1 MAEFSIQHFENEFLE
16 NAPCRPLFW
25 KRYVDDIITALPN
38 DQINNFLQFLNS
50 QNEDFQFTH
59 EVEINN
65 TFAYLDLLI
74 KRLDNGTLKF
84 SVYRKP
90 TNTDRYLDAGSYHP
104 TSHKRSTAVTLFK
117 RAANLCSDENVNTE
131 VHNVKKILKTNG
143 YNNNIISSSLTRRNT
158 PGVGDSQ
165 ANNENFKYVSV
176 PYIKGA
182 SERVDKILQRYG
194 YKLGHHLTHTLES
207 KLSKLKDMRPD
218 SDKCGVIY
226 KIKCNECNHVYIG
239 ETGKELYKRVSEH
252 KLAVRRGDNLSAIYH
267 HISETGHSMNWDHT
281 EVLAQQNTAEKR
293 RILES
298 MYSNNNNNALNRS
311 SKLPNA
317 YSSIVNQIVRHN

>member
-1 MAEFSIQHFENEFLE
+1 M
-16 NAPCRPLFW
+16 
-25 KRYVDDIITALPN
+25 
-38 DQINNFLQFLNS
+38 
-50 QNEDFQFTH
+50 
-59 EVEINN
+59 
-65 TFAYLDLLI
+65 
-74 KRLDNGTLKF
+74 
-84 SVYRKP
+84 YRKP

-131 VHNVKKILKTNG
+131 VDNVKKILKTNG

-252 KLAVRRGDNLSAIYH
+252 KLAVRRVDNLSAIYH

-281 EVLAQQNTAEKR
+281 EVLAQQSTAEKR

-298 MYSNNNNNALNRS
+298 MYSNNNINALNRS
-311 SKLPNA
+311 SKLPNG

>member
-1 MAEFSIQHFENEFLE
+1 MILIFDVFQLYFAGLALLCDPSSSSG
-16 NAPCRPLFW
+16 P
-25 KRYVDDIITALPN
+25 RYGDKLRRDCPPDGLPTCAL
-38 DQINNFLQFLNS
+38 
-50 QNEDFQFTH
+50 
-59 EVEINN
+59 
-65 TFAYLDLLI
+65 
-74 KRLDNGTLKF
+74 
-84 SVYRKP
+84 
-90 TNTDRYLDAGSYHP
+90 
-104 TSHKRSTAVTLFK
+104 K
-117 RAANLCSDENVNTE
+117 RAYIALYQFRLYIHD
-131 VHNVKKILKTNG
+131 KK
-143 YNNNIISSSLTRRNT
+143 
-158 PGVGDSQ
+158 D
-165 ANNENFKYVSV
+165 
-176 PYIKGA
+176 IKGA

-267 HISETGHSMNWDHT
+267 HISGHSMNWDHT
-281 EVLAQQNTAEKR
+281 EVLAQQSTAEKR

>member
-1 MAEFSIQHFENEFLE
+1 M
-16 NAPCRPLFW
+16 FW

-50 QNEDFQFTH
+50 QNDFQFTH

-131 VHNVKKILKTNG
+131 VDNVKKILKTNG

-182 SERVDKILQRYG
+182 SERVDKILQVNAMD
-194 YKLGHHLTHTLES
+194 T
-207 KLSKLKDMRPD
+207 
-218 SDKCGVIY
+218 
-226 KIKCNECNHVYIG
+226 N
-239 ETGKELYKRVSEH
+239 
-252 KLAVRRGDNLSAIYH
+252 SAI
-267 HISETGHSMNWDHT
+267 T
-281 EVLAQQNTAEKR
+281 
-293 RILES
+293 
-298 MYSNNNNNALNRS
+298 
-311 SKLPNA
+311 
-317 YSSIVNQIVRHN
+317 